1 LGQTGAQGVN
11 LKTGSRSHA
20 GDPQNCVRPALTIT
34 NGRWTMSNYEY
45 EDDDDDFTQESGNDL
60 VKQLRKAAK
69 QKDKEL
75 AELRAQ
81 FEGVSKAQRERNI
94 KDVLESRGVNSK
106 IAKFIPSDL
115 DPTEESLSKWLDDN
129 GDVFGFATESNQPV
143 VDPAQAAAY
152 KKMNSVT
159 EQGLTPDASDD
170 IMRKLMSANSK
181 EELDDI
187 IRQSGL

>member
-1 LGQTGAQGVN
+1 
-11 LKTGSRSHA
+11 
-20 GDPQNCVRPALTIT
+20 
-34 NGRWTMSNYEY
+34 MSNFEY
-45 EDDDDDFTQESGNDL
+45 EDDEDEVTTQDTSGNDL

-81 FEGVSKAQRERNI
+81 FENVSKAQRERNI

-115 DPTEESLSKWLDDN
+115 DPTEESLSKWLDEN
-129 GDVFGFATESNQPV
+129 GDVFGFQVADSNQPV
-143 VDPAQAAAY
+143 VDPATAAAY
-152 KKMNSVT
+152 KKMNNVT
-159 EQGLTPDASDD
+159 EQGLTPDSHDD
-170 IMRKLMSANSK
+170 IMRKLMNANTK
-181 EELDDI
+181 EELDEV

>member
-1 LGQTGAQGVN
+1 
-11 LKTGSRSHA
+11 
-20 GDPQNCVRPALTIT
+20 
-34 NGRWTMSNYEY
+34 MSNFEY
-45 EDDDDDFTQESGNDL
+45 EDDEDEVTTQDASGNDL

-69 QKDKEL
+69 QKDKEIQ
-75 AELRAQ
+75 ELKAQ
-81 FEGVSKAQRERNI
+81 FEGVSKAQRERSI

-106 IAKFIPSDL
+106 IAKFIPSDV
-115 DPTEESLSKWLDDN
+115 DSTEESLSKWLDEN
-129 GDVFGFATESNQPV
+129 GDVFGFTTESNQPV

-152 KKMNSVT
+152 KKMNNVT
-159 EQGLTPDASDD
+159 DQGLTPDASDD

>member
-1 LGQTGAQGVN
+1 
-11 LKTGSRSHA
+11 
-20 GDPQNCVRPALTIT
+20 
-34 NGRWTMSNYEY
+34 MSNYEY
-45 EDDDDDFTQESGNDL
+45 EDDDDDVTTSDNGNDL

-115 DPTEESLSKWLDDN
+115 DPTEESLSKWLDEN
-129 GDVFGFATESNQPV
+129 GDVFGFSTESNQPV

-152 KKMNSVT
+152 KRMNSVT

-170 IMRKLMSANSK
+170 IMRRLMSANSK
-181 EELDDI
+181 EELDEV

>member
-1 LGQTGAQGVN
+1 
-11 LKTGSRSHA
+11 
-20 GDPQNCVRPALTIT
+20 
-34 NGRWTMSNYEY
+34 MSNFEY
-45 EDDDDDFTQESGNDL
+45 EDDEDDFTQESGNDL

-69 QKDKEL
+69 QKDKEI

-81 FEGVSKAQRERNI
+81 YEGVSKAQRERNI

-129 GDVFGFATESNQPV
+129 GDVFGFQATESNQNV
-143 VDPAQAAAY
+143 VDPATAAAY
-152 KKMNSVT
+152 KRMNNVT
-159 EQGLTPDASDD
+159 EQGLTPDSTDD

-181 EELDDI
+181 EELDEV

>member
-1 LGQTGAQGVN
+1 
-11 LKTGSRSHA
+11 
-20 GDPQNCVRPALTIT
+20 
-34 NGRWTMSNYEY
+34 MSNFEY
-45 EDDDDDFTQESGNDL
+45 EDEDDDFTQESNSNNDL
-60 VKQLRKAAK
+60 VKQLRKATK

-81 FEGVSKAQRERNI
+81 FENVSKAQRERNI

-115 DPTEESLSKWLDDN
+115 DPTEESLSKWLDEN
-129 GDVFGFATESNQPV
+129 GDVFGFQATESNQPV
-143 VDPAQAAAY
+143 VDPATAAAY
-152 KKMNSVT
+152 KRMNNVT
-159 EQGLTPDASDD
+159 EQGLTPDSHDD

-181 EELDDI
+181 EELDEV

>member
-1 LGQTGAQGVN
+1 
-11 LKTGSRSHA
+11 
-20 GDPQNCVRPALTIT
+20 
-34 NGRWTMSNYEY
+34 MSNYEY
-45 EDDDDDFTQESGNDL
+45 EDDDDDVTTTDTSNDL
-60 VKQLRKAAK
+60 VKQLRKANK
-69 QKDKEL
+69 QKEKEL
-75 AELRAQ
+75 AELKAQ
-81 FEGVSKAQRERNI
+81 FEGVSKAQRERSI

-129 GDVFGFATESNQPV
+129 GDVFGFQTTESNQPV

-159 EQGLTPDASDD
+159 EQGLTPDATDD
-170 IMRKLMSANSK
+170 IMRKLMNANSK

>member
-1 LGQTGAQGVN
+1 
-11 LKTGSRSHA
+11 
-20 GDPQNCVRPALTIT
+20 
-34 NGRWTMSNYEY
+34 MSNFEY
-45 EDDDDDFTQESGNDL
+45 EDDDDEVTTQDTSGNDV
-60 VKQLRKAAK
+60 VKQLRKANK
-69 QKDKEL
+69 QKEKEL

-81 FEGVSKAQRERNI
+81 FEGISKAQRERSI

-106 IAKFIPSDL
+106 IAKFIPSDV
-115 DPTEESLSKWLDDN
+115 DSTEESLSKWLDEN
-129 GDVFGFATESNQPV
+129 GDVFGFTTESNQPV

-152 KKMNSVT
+152 KKMNNVT
-159 EQGLTPDASDD
+159 DQGLTPDASDD